1 MNTTE
6 SLEEFYTRTHIP
18 QNGIFT
24 RNNGHINVYNREHC
38 VGTTPYRRR
47 DFYKISLINEGGTI
61 HYANK
66 SIELKEPA
74 LAFSNPMVPYA
85 WEPGSECPTGYFCIF
100 TEEFIQLHDKNH
112 QLADAPMYK
121 PNGNPVFFI
130 SDEQQKFLTSIFEK
144 MKQELISEYPH
155 KQELLYTFIQLVI
168 HEALKTKPA
177 DNYFR
182 QQNASSRIS
191 DLFIELL
198 ERQFPIEHSGQVLKL
213 KTAADYASQLAV
225 HVNHLNRSV
234 KENTGRTTS
243 GHIAGRI
250 ISEAKMLLAHTHWN
264 INEIAYALGFEYP
277 SYFNSFFRR
286 HTNTTPRAFRSK
298 EILETME

>member
-1 MNTTE
+1 MSSE
-6 SLEEFYTRTHIP
+6 SLEEFYRRTRIP

-38 VGTTPYRRR
+38 ADTTPYRRR

-66 SIELKEPA
+66 SIQLDGPA
-74 LAFSNPMVPYA
+74 LSFSNPMVPYA
-85 WEPGSECPTGYFCIF
+85 WEPASGCPTGYFCIF
-100 TEEFIQLHDKNH
+100 TEEFIQQHDKNH
-112 QLADAPMYK
+112 LLADAPMYK
-121 PNGNPVFFI
+121 PDGNPVFFI
-130 SDEQQKFLTSIFEK
+130 SAEQQKFLTGIFEK
-144 MKQELISEYPH
+144 MEQELRSEYVH
-155 KQELLYTFIQLVI
+155 RQELLYTYIQLFI

-198 ERQFPIEHSGQVLKL
+198 ERQFPIDHPGQVLKL
-213 KTAADYASQLAV
+213 RTAADYASQLAV

-234 KENTGRTTS
+234 KENTGKTTS
-243 GHIAGRI
+243 AYIAERV
-250 ISEAKMLLAHTHWN
+250 ISEAKLLLAHTSWN

-277 SYFNSFFRR
+277 SYFNNFFRR
-286 HTNTTPRAFRSK
+286 HVHTTPRAFRN
-298 EILETME
+298 EEVLV